1 MAIAEQFAGLQ
12 MDQLI
17 GAPLCAAVDASLQLA
32 ESTADFI
39 RNVGFDDA
47 GNVRTVAFGYQRF
60 SDNRDGTGNLEEM
73 RVNIPLLAV
82 VPVPNLQV
90 DEVNLLFDIEV
101 KQSERRESSMELGA
115 SASGKLGVL
124 KVGITG
130 NISAHQNNTR
140 STDNSA
146 KYHVDIRAANHGMP
160 EGLARVLDMIAA
172 NMTPM
177 LVGSSLRD
185 ENGRV
190 LSEQAQVRAEHLQE
204 LRARIDQT
212 EQRLRAAKEGLD
224 VSLLQLRKL
233 ASAQLN
239 AYREI
244 ATRLQGELS
253 ELAEA
258 ERDSQVE
265 QQSQAYLDAMENVR
279 QSWESFMG
287 ETGQYICLLA
297 DSGQIAEG
305 VSNLFALKALDE
317 WGNLT
322 DYADGEVYYKDI
334 RAAQASALQ
343 NQHSVNRLEEE
354 LLAARAEYSRA
365 IV

>member
-39 RNVGFDDA
+39 RNAGFDDA

-60 SDNRDGTGNLEEM
+60 SDNRDGTGSLEEM
-73 RVNIPLLAV
+73 QVNVPLLAV

-101 KQSERRESSMELGA
+101 KQSERRDSSMELGA
-115 SASGKLGVL
+115 SASGKQGAL

-140 STDNSA
+140 STDNSG
-146 KYHVDIRAANHGMP
+146 KYHLDIRAANHGTP

-177 LVGSSLRD
+177 LVGSFLRD

-190 LSEQAQVRAEHLQE
+190 LSEQAQARAEHLQE
-204 LRARIDQT
+204 LRARIGQA
-212 EQRLRAAKEGLD
+212 ERRLQAAREGLNI
-224 VSLLQLRKL
+224 SLLQLRKL

-244 ATRLQGELS
+244 AARLQGEP
-253 ELAEA
+253 AEA
-258 ERDSQVE
+258 EQEGQAE
-265 QQSQAYLDAMENVR
+265 QQFYLDAMENVR

-287 ETGQYICLLA
+287 ETGQYIRLLA

-305 VSNLFALKALDE
+305 VSYLFALKALDE
-317 WGNLT
+317 WGNVT
-322 DYADGEVYYKDI
+322 DYAAGEVYYEDM
-334 RAAQASALQ
+334 RAAQDSALE
-343 NQHSVNRLEEE
+343 NQRSVNRLEEE
-354 LLAARAEYSRA
+354 LLAARAEYNRA
-365 IV
+365 KL

>member
-1 MAIAEQFAGLQ
+1 MAIVEQFAGLQ

-17 GAPLCAAVDASLQLA
+17 GAPLCAAVDASLQLV

-73 RVNIPLLAV
+73 QVNIPLLAV

-101 KQSERRESSMELGA
+101 KQSERRDSSMELGA
-115 SASGKLGVL
+115 SASGKLGAL

-146 KYHVDIRAANHGMP
+146 KYHLDIRAANHGTP

-177 LVGSSLRD
+177 LVSNSLRD

-190 LSEQAQVRAEHLQE
+190 LSEQAQARAEHLQE
-204 LRARIDQT
+204 LRTRIGQAERRLQAAR
-212 EQRLRAAKEGLD
+212 EGLNI
-224 VSLLQLRKL
+224 SLLQLRKL

-244 ATRLQGELS
+244 AARLQGEQG
-253 ELAEA
+253 EPAEA
-258 ERDSQVE
+258 EQEGQAE
-265 QQSQAYLDAMENVR
+265 QQFYLDTMENVR

-287 ETGQYICLLA
+287 ETGKYICLLA

-305 VSNLFALKALDE
+305 VSSLFALKALDE
-317 WGNLT
+317 WGNVT
-322 DYADGEVYYKDI
+322 DYAAGEVYYEDMM
-334 RAAQASALQ
+334 AAQGNALE
-343 NQHSVNRLEEE
+343 NQRSVNCLEEE
-354 LLAARAEYSRA
+354 LLTAKAEYSRA

>member
-17 GAPLCAAVDASLQLA
+17 GAPLCAAVDANLQLV

-60 SDNRDGTGNLEEM
+60 SDNRDGTGNLEELQ
-73 RVNIPLLAV
+73 VNIPLLAV

-101 KQSERRESSMELGA
+101 KQSERREASMELGA

-146 KYHVDIRAANHGMP
+146 KYHLDIRAANHGTP

-172 NMTPM
+172 NMTPV
-177 LVGSSLRD
+177 LVSCSLRD

-190 LSEQAQVRAEHLQE
+190 LSEQAQARAERLQE
-204 LRARIDQT
+204 LRARIGQA
-212 EQRLRAAKEGLD
+212 ERRLQAAREGLNI
-224 VSLLQLRKL
+224 SLLQLRKL

-244 ATRLQGELS
+244 AARLQGEQG
-253 ELAEA
+253 EPAEA
-258 ERDSQVE
+258 E
-265 QQSQAYLDAMENVR
+265 QQLYLDAMENVR

-287 ETGQYICLLA
+287 EAGQYISLLA

-317 WGNLT
+317 CGNVT
-322 DYADGEVYYKDI
+322 DYADGEVYYEDMM
-334 RAAQASALQ
+334 AAQDSALE
-343 NQHSVNRLEEE
+343 NQRSVNRLEEE
-354 LLAARAEYSRA
+354 LLTARAEYSRA
-365 IV
+365 KL

>member
-17 GAPLCAAVDASLQLA
+17 GAPLCAAADASLQLA

-39 RNVGFDDA
+39 RNAGFDDA
-47 GNVRTVAFGYQRF
+47 GNVRTVALGYQRF

-73 RVNIPLLAV
+73 QVNIPLLAV

-90 DEVNLLFDIEV
+90 DEVNLLFDVEV
-101 KQSERRESSMELGA
+101 KQSERRESSMELGT

-146 KYHVDIRAANHGMP
+146 KYHLDIRAANHGTP

-177 LVGSSLRD
+177 LVSSSLRD
-185 ENGRV
+185 EDGRV
-190 LSEQAQVRAEHLQE
+190 LSGQAQARAEHLQE
-204 LRARIDQT
+204 LRARIGQAKR
-212 EQRLRAAKEGLD
+212 RLQAAREGLNI
-224 VSLLQLRKL
+224 SLLQLRKL

-244 ATRLQGELS
+244 AARLQGEQG
-253 ELAEA
+253 EA
-258 ERDSQVE
+258 E
-265 QQSQAYLDAMENVR
+265 QQSYLDAMENVR

-305 VSNLFALKALDE
+305 VSYLFALKALDE
-317 WGNLT
+317 WGNVT
-322 DYADGEVYYKDI
+322 DYAAGEVYYEDM
-334 RAAQASALQ
+334 RAAQDGALE
-343 NQHSVNRLEEE
+343 NQRSVNRLEKE

-365 IV
+365 QL

>member
-39 RNVGFDDA
+39 RNAGFDDA

-60 SDNRDGTGNLEEM
+60 SDNRDGTGSLEEM
-73 RVNIPLLAV
+73 QVNIPLLAV

-101 KQSERRESSMELGA
+101 KQSERRDSSMELGA
-115 SASGKLGVL
+115 SASGKLGAL

-130 NISAHQNNTR
+130 NISAHLNNIR

-146 KYHVDIRAANHGMP
+146 KYHVDIRAANHGTP

-190 LSEQAQVRAEHLQE
+190 LSEQAQTRAEHLQE
-204 LRARIDQT
+204 LRARIGQA
-212 EQRLRAAKEGLD
+212 ERRLQAAREGLNI
-224 VSLLQLRKL
+224 SLLQLRKL

-244 ATRLQGELS
+244 ATRLQGEL
-253 ELAEA
+253 AET
-258 ERDSQVE
+258 EQDGQTE
-265 QQSQAYLDAMENVR
+265 QQSQVYLNAIENVR
-279 QSWESFMG
+279 QSWESFMD
-287 ETGQYICLLA
+287 ETGQYICLLV
-297 DSGQIAEG
+297 DSGRVSEG
-305 VSNLFALKALDE
+305 VSGLFVLKALDE
-317 WGNLT
+317 WGNVT
-322 DYADGEVYYKDI
+322 DYAAGEVYYEDI
-334 RAAQASALQ
+334 RAAQNSALE
-343 NQHSVNRLEEE
+343 NQRSVNCLEEE
-354 LLAARAEYSRA
+354 LLTARAEYNRA
-365 IV
+365 KL